1 VKHQRRF
8 PVPASARSAILGAAA
23 TADQLD
29 LAATL
34 GSHWAA
40 SALVKERTRLLASV
54 CNGDDRL
61 PAGVLESDPDEIVV
75 TGLVRDG
82 AVWHG
87 DGWEVTDEPVESI
100 PLDGDEVAF
109 VARALLEGCPRV
121 LLRGYTPVAVI
132 PETGFWAAG
141 VPGAGSAGTDAG
153 DDDESRQPDLPEG
166 ARVLA
171 VVDDLDRNAVLD
183 LVAVLPGPKVLRR
196 HDGTWQEDP
205 AWVNILRSVRPPPV
219 VLLDDAQTASVL
231 PQVDEATA
239 GRPFSK
245 EPPKKATAASGID
258 QRADEMAVEFAVL
271 AAVSANP
278 ARKAASKLTPGGT
291 MPGQL
296 QRYWVAGP
304 GAAKIRWG
312 TPGAMTRCARQL
324 AKYVTPARAYATCNN
339 ISKKLGGKGIAW
351 GVGD

>member
-1 VKHQRRF
+1 MKQPRRF
-8 PVPASARSAILGAAA
+8 PVPASARSVILGAAA

-29 LAATL
+29 LAATF
-34 GSHWAA
+34 GSTWAGGV
-40 SALVKERTRLLASV
+40 LMKENQRVLTEV
-54 CNGDDRL
+54 CGTDNRL
-61 PAGVLESDPDEIVV
+61 PAGVIAAGYDDDLAVD
-75 TGLVRDG
+75 GLARDG
-82 AVWHG
+82 TVWRG
-87 DGWEVTDEPVESI
+87 DAWEVVAEVVETV
-100 PLDGDEVAF
+100 PLDAAEVAF
-109 VARALLEGCPRV
+109 VARALQEGCPRV
-121 LLRGYTPVAVI
+121 LLRGYTPVAFI
-132 PETGFWAAG
+132 PETAAG
-141 VPGAGSAGTDAG
+141 TPPAPSEAPAKPGEA
-153 DDDESRQPDLPEG
+153 RQPELPEG

-239 GRPFSK
+239 GRRFTK
-245 EPPKKATAASGID
+245 APPKKATAASGID
-258 QRADEMAVEFAVL
+258 ARADEMALEFTLL

-351 GVGD
+351 DVG